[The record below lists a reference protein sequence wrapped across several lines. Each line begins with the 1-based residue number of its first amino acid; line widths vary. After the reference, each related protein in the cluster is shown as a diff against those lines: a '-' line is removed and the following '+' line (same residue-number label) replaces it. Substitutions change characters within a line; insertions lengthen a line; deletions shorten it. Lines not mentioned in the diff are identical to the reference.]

1 MTEFDLEPTPDALAP
16 GSRRPRFTDSGT
28 PTLDQL
34 RVILHNGH

>member
-1 MTEFDLEPTPDALAP
+1 MTEFDLEPTSDALAP